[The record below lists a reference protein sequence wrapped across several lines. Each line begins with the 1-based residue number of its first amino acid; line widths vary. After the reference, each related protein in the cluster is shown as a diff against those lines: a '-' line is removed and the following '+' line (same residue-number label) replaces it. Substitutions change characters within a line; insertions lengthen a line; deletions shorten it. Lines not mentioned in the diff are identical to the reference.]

1 MNECSEWNS
10 NKGHR
15 GTEIGYDRG
24 ELLDDGSYCSDDG
37 DIVRDYYREWGMV

>member
-15 GTEIGYDRG
+15 GIKIGYDRG
-24 ELLDDGSYCSDDG
+24 ELYEDDSYCSDDG
-37 DIVRDYYREWGMV
+37 DIVRDYDRE